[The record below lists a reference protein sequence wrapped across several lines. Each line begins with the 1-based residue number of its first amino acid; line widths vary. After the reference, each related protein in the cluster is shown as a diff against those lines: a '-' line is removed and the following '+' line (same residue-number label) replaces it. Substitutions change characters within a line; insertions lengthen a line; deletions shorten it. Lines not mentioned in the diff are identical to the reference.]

1 MNQSTAAQFAPFVAT
16 LGRGPGRSRALT
28 REEAVTAFGMVLR
41 GEADPHQVGAFLM
54 LLRFRGED
62 AEEITGM
69 VQAARAHAGLGQI
82 HSGVDL
88 DWPSYGAG
96 RTRGAPW
103 FLLSA
108 LALAK
113 SGVTVLMHGSNDFSS
128 GIAVEDAMAALG
140 LRPDGDL
147 ASVAASLTARRFA
160 YWPLRAMAPALDGLL
175 DMRRLFGLRSPV
187 NTVAR
192 LLNPADAPFGV
203 DGVFHPPYI
212 DVHLG
217 VAERMHRRRLLVLK
231 GGGGEAERV
240 PLKSTSATVWDREA
254 GRQELTLPAVEGL
267 RPHPPT
273 PDTPAAFAQVWRGES
288 TPETPLATIQATIAL
303 ALLAMDRT
311 RDPAQAMELAA
322 TIWAG
327 RHRDDLGAP
336 PLTG

>member
-1 MNQSTAAQFAPFVAT
+1 MTQPTASDFAPFVAT

-28 REEAVTAFGMVLR
+28 REEARTAFGMVLR
-41 GEADPHQVGAFLM
+41 GEADPYQVGAFLM

-69 VQAARAHAGLGQI
+69 VQAARDHAGLGR
-82 HSGVDL
+82 GDPGADL

-108 LALAK
+108 LALAR
-113 SGVTVLMHGSNDFSS
+113 SGISVLMHGSNDFSS
-128 GIAVEDAMAALG
+128 GIAVEDAMAALD
-140 LRPDGDL
+140 LRPEPDMI
-147 ASVAASLTARRFA
+147 AAFATLKKSRFA
-160 YWPLRAMAPALDGLL
+160 YLPLRAMAPDVDQLL

-192 LLNPADAPFGV
+192 LLNPTNAPAGV

-217 VAERMHRRRLLVLK
+217 VAERMERGRLLVLK

-240 PLKSTSATVWDREA
+240 PLKPTTATVWDIQN
-254 GRQELTLPAVEGL
+254 GRTELTLPVVEGL
-267 RPHPPT
+267 RPHPAAE
-273 PDTPAAFAQVWRGES
+273 DTPTSFASVWAGE
-288 TPETPLATIQATIAL
+288 TTLETPLATIRATIAL
-303 ALLAMDRT
+303 ALLAMGRT
-311 RDPAQAMELAA
+311 NDPGQAMVDAA
-322 TIWAG
+322 SIWSQ
-327 RHRDDLGAP
+327 RL
-336 PLTG
+336 

>member
-1 MNQSTAAQFAPFVAT
+1 MSQSSEYRFAPFVAT

-28 REEAVTAFGMVLR
+28 REEARTAFGMVLR

-69 VQAARAHAGLGQI
+69 VEAARAHAMPGRGALGPDP
-82 HSGVDL
+82 GPDL

-108 LALAK
+108 LALARA
-113 SGVTVLMHGSNDFSS
+113 GVTVLMHGSNDFSAGITVEEGLAAIGLPVS
-128 GIAVEDAMAALG
+128 GDLTETMAAL
-140 LRPDGDL
+140 R
-147 ASVAASLTARRFA
+147 TTRFA
-160 YWPLRAMAPALDGLL
+160 YLPLRNLAPALDRLL

-217 VAERMHRRRLLVLK
+217 VAERMHRERLLVLK

-240 PLKSTSATVWDREA
+240 PLKPATATVWDRTT
-254 GRQELTLPAVEGL
+254 GRQDLALPAVEGL
-267 RPHPPT
+267 LPHPPAT
-273 PDTPAAFAQVWRGES
+273 DTASAFASVWTGE
-288 TPETPLATIQATIAL
+288 TAPETPLAMIRATIAL
-303 ALLAMDRT
+303 ALLAMRRAEDPDR
-311 RDPAQAMELAA
+311 AMQDAA
-322 TIWAG
+322 SIWLQ
-327 RHRDDLGAP
+327 RR
-336 PLTG
+336 

>member
-1 MNQSTAAQFAPFVAT
+1 MTQSSEAAFAAFVAT

-28 REEAVTAFGMVLR
+28 RDEARNAFGMVLR

-69 VQAARAHAGLGQI
+69 VEAVRAHAMLGW
-82 HSGVDL
+82 SDLGVAL

-103 FLLSA
+103 FLLAA
-108 LALAK
+108 LALAR
-113 SGVTVLMHGSNDFSS
+113 SGVSVLMHGSNDFSS
-128 GIAVEDAMAALG
+128 GIAVQDALAALG
-140 LRPDGDL
+140 LRLGTDL
-147 ASVAASLTARRFA
+147 ASTVAALRADRFA
-160 YWPLRAMAPALDGLL
+160 YLPVRIMVPGLDRLL

-192 LLNPADAPFGV
+192 LLNPADAPAGV

-217 VAERMHRRRLLVLK
+217 VAERMGRHRLLVLK

-240 PLKSTSATVWDREA
+240 PLKLAAASVWDSGM
-254 GRQELTLPAVEGL
+254 GRLDYVLPAVEGL
-267 RPHPPT
+267 RPHSPAD
-273 PDTPAAFAQVWRGES
+273 DTPAGFASVWTGET
-288 TPETPLATIQATIAL
+288 TPETPLATIRATIAL
-303 ALLAMDRT
+303 ALLAMGRT
-311 RDPAQAMELAA
+311 EDPGVAMQLAGS
-322 TIWAG
+322 IWMQ
-327 RHRDDLGAP
+327 RL
-336 PLTG
+336 